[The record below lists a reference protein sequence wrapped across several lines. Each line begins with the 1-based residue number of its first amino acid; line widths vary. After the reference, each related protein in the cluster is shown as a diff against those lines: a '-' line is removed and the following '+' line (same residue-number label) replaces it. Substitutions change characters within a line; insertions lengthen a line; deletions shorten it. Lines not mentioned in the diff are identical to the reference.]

1 MSIELRHLRYFLAV
15 ADELH
20 FGRAA
25 ERLGMSQPPLSQQIR
40 QLETLVGARLF
51 NRTNRRVSLTD
62 AGKLFMREAHA
73 ILAQVDHA
81 IDLAQRA
88 QRGEVGELR
97 IGFTRSTPLSGH
109 IPRAIFAFREA
120 APSVQL
126 QLKEMNSL
134 RQIDALLDHRLQVG
148 IVRGNVLPETLV
160 SKRLF
165 RDPLVAVLREDHPA
179 TASASAKPGG
189 CAPNG
194 WRRSRSCYSARSAGA
209 GIHDHVITLCRN
221 AGFTPRVVQDA
232 HEASTIVGLVAAGLG
247 VSILPAS
254 CENIGVAGVA
264 YVPLSRSGRHVGN
277 PRGASARRPLAA
289 GRQVCAAAAG
299 ACARSLVRV
308 MADFDQ
314 IAIGIAEIHGKHRP
328 LRAGSL
334 HWAFQHIDIVADRR

>member
-40 QLETLVGARLF
+40 QLEALVSARLF
-51 NRTNRRVSLTD
+51 TRTNRRVTLTD
-62 AGKLFMREAHA
+62 AGKLFLVEAQD
-73 ILAQVDHA
+73 ILTRVDHA

-120 APSVQL
+120 TPSVQL
-126 QLKEMNSL
+126 QLQEMNSL
-134 RQIDALLDHRLQVG
+134 QQIDALLDRRLQMG
-148 IVRGNVLPETLV
+148 IVRGNVLPDTLV

-165 RDPLVAVLREDHPA
+165 RDPLVAVLREDHPVM
-179 TASASAKPGG
+179 AKLGKS
-189 CAPNG
+189 
-194 WRRSRSCYSARSAGA
+194 RRLRTEWLAQESFVLFGRSAGA
-209 GIHDHVITLCRN
+209 GIHDHVITLCRH

-254 CENIGVAGVA
+254 CEHIGVAGVA
-264 YVPLSRSGRHVGN
+264 YVPLSD
-277 PRGASARRPLAA
+277 PAA
-289 GRQVCAAAAG
+289 M
-299 ACARSLVRV
+299 S
-308 MADFDQ
+308 
-314 IAIGIAEIHGKHRP
+314 EIHVVHRRDERSP
-328 LRAGSL
+328 LVAKFVRLLLTRMRDAGT
-334 HWAFQHIDIVADRR
+334 

>member
-40 QLETLVGARLF
+40 QLEALVSARLF
-51 NRTNRRVSLTD
+51 TRTNRRVTLTD
-62 AGKLFMREAHA
+62 AGKLFLVEAQD
-73 ILAQVDHA
+73 ILTRVDHA

-126 QLKEMNSL
+126 QLQEMNSL
-134 RQIDALLDHRLQVG
+134 QQIDALLDRRLQMG

-165 RDPLVAVLREDHPA
+165 RDPLVAVLREDHPVM
-179 TASASAKPGG
+179 AKLGK
-189 CAPNG
+189 N
-194 WRRSRSCYSARSAGA
+194 RRLRTEWLAQESFVLFGRSAGA

-254 CENIGVAGVA
+254 CEHIGVIGVA
-264 YVPLSRSGRHVGN
+264 YVPLTD
-277 PRGASARRPLAA
+277 PAA
-289 GRQVCAAAAG
+289 M
-299 ACARSLVRV
+299 S
-308 MADFDQ
+308 
-314 IAIGIAEIHGKHRP
+314 EIHVVHRRDERSP
-328 LRAGSL
+328 LVAKFVRLLLTRMRDAGT
-334 HWAFQHIDIVADRR
+334 

>member
-40 QLETLVGARLF
+40 QLEELVGARLF
-51 NRTNRRVSLTD
+51 TRTNRRVTLTD
-62 AGKLFMREAHA
+62 AGKLFLIEAQD
-73 ILAQVDHA
+73 ILARVDHA

-109 IPRAIFAFREA
+109 IPRAIFAFRQA

-126 QLKEMNSL
+126 QLQEMNSL
-134 RQIDALLDHRLQVG
+134 TQIDALLDHRLQVG
-148 IVRGNVLPETLV
+148 IVRGNVLPDTLV

-165 RDPLVAVLREDHPA
+165 RDPLVAVLREDHPVLA
-179 TASASAKPGG
+179 RLGKK
-189 CAPNG
+189 N
-194 WRRSRSCYSARSAGA
+194 RRLRIEWLAQESFVLFGRSAGA

-254 CENIGVAGVA
+254 CKNIGVTGVA
-264 YVPLSRSGRHVGN
+264 YVPLAD
-277 PRGASARRPLAA
+277 PAA
-289 GRQVCAAAAG
+289 M
-299 ACARSLVRV
+299 S
-308 MADFDQ
+308 
-314 IAIGIAEIHGKHRP
+314 EIHVVHQRDERSP
-328 LRAGSL
+328 L
-334 HWAFQHIDIVADRR
+334 VARFVRLLLAHVRDASDS